1 MPLISR
7 RLQGWS
13 HSVHTVA
20 FKDDGTFY
28 VDLHNFDPDYGPGD
42 YAWTAYVLP
51 QAAPALRS
59 KAENAAGRV
68 LSSQAEMLEA
78 LAEKFLSS
86 SQCLDWLEAER
97 VPFVRRNDPFAAL
110 DADSGP

>member
-20 FKDDGTFY
+20 FKADGTFY

-42 YAWTAYVLP
+42 YAWTVYVSPDAL
-51 QAAPALRS
+51 PALKS
-59 KAENAAGRV
+59 KVKQQPGVGLSQEEFLNILVGRFK
-68 LSSQAEMLEA
+68 SSTELVN
-78 LAEKFLSS
+78 
-86 SQCLDWLEAER
+86 WLEAEG
-97 VPFVRRNDPFAAL
+97 VTFVRRFDAFAAL